1 MAKTKTPIY
10 KITFTKNAQKQY
22 NKLPNT
28 VKPKVA
34 RAIANL
40 SINPLKG
47 KKLGGELNGFRSLR
61 AWPYRII
68 YRINIIDRRIDVSDI
83 LHRQGAYK

>member
-1 MAKTKTPIY
+1 MTKAPIY
-10 KITFTKNAQKQY
+10 KIRFTKDAQKQY

-28 VKPKVA
+28 TKPRIA
-34 RAIANL
+34 RAIATL

-47 KKLGGELNGFRSLR
+47 KKLGGELNSLRSLR

-68 YRINIIDRRIDVSDI
+68 YRINVIERWVDVSDI